1 MIRRG
6 IHTSEFLITLLAGL
20 GVVAGA
26 VAQVIPPSTAG
37 TLGTVAAVAYVI
49 SRGIAKLNNP
59 ALSKAEGNS
68 YIQDL
73 KIAAN
78 ALEQVLHRQAK
89 EPAKSQAVTV
99 DTSAAQP
106 YNTPVSPST
115 PDTGQP
121 TS

>member
-6 IHTSEFLITLLAGL
+6 IHTSEFLVTLLAGL

-37 TLGTVAAVAYVI
+37 TLGTVAAVAYVV

-59 ALSKAEGNS
+59 ALSQAQNNS

-89 EPAKSQAVTV
+89 QPAASQVVQVSQAKPYSGN
-99 DTSAAQP
+99 DTTQP
-106 YNTPVSPST
+106 PASS
-115 PDTGQP
+115 
-121 TS
+121 

>member
-59 ALSKAEGNS
+59 ALNQAENNT
-68 YIQDL
+68 YIKDL
-73 KIAAN
+73 KLAAS
-78 ALEQVLHRQAK
+78 AIESVIGKKKADGT
-89 EPAKSQAVTV
+89 PPPPTV
-99 DTSAAQP
+99 VP
-106 YNTPVSPST
+106 PST
-115 PDTGQP
+115 QNTGKP
-121 TS
+121 TV

>member
-6 IHTSEFLITLLAGL
+6 IHTSEFLVTLLAGL

-37 TLGTVAAVAYVI
+37 TLGTVAAVAYVV

-59 ALSKAEGNS
+59 ALSKAEASNS
-68 YIQDL
+68 YVQDL

-78 ALEQVLHRQAK
+78 AIEQVLHRQAK
-89 EPAKSQAVTV
+89 QPAASQV
-99 DTSAAQP
+99 AAP
-106 YNTPVSPST
+106 ATKA
-115 PDTGQP
+115 PDTPNTGKP
-121 TS
+121 SV